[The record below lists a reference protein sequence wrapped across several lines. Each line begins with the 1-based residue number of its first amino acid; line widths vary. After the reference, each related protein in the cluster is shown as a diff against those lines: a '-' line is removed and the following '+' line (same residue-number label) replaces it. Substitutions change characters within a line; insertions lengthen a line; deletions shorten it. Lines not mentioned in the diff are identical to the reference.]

1 MKVIV
6 LLPTLLTL
14 LLLASSASGDDSYKV
29 IFETTDCSG
38 NTGFASVGADEIYKI
53 NNGDCSDPN
62 NPARKLKQLLI
73 HDGSGSYMA
82 YSLTQEE
89 AKSMMLDVK
98 EYMKSKKGVLDRADA
113 VLIKH

>member
-1 MKVIV
+1 MKATL
-6 LLPTLLTL
+6 LLPALLTL
-14 LLLASSASGDDSYKV
+14 LLFASNASGDDSYKV

-73 HDGSGSYMA
+73 KDGSGSYMA
-82 YSLTQEE
+82 YSLTQDE
-89 AKSMMLDVK
+89 AKSVMLDVK
-98 EYMKSKKGVLDRADA
+98 DYMKSKKGVLDRADA
-113 VLIKH
+113 VIIKH